1 MCVGKEKTQFKS
13 GAIAEENGRKGG
25 IASGESKRKT
35 RNFREALKAL
45 LECEVLDES
54 QVQALE
60 AFGLEPTYLNQIGLA
75 NIKKAAAG
83 DTEAAR
89 FVRDTCGEK
98 PREGIE
104 LGNLDDK
111 PLSYLDMSKLTDEQL
126 RVLAAK
132 RAKE

>member
-13 GAIAEENGRKGG
+13 GSIAEENGRKGG

-35 RNFREALKAL
+35 KTFREAMKAL
-45 LECEVLDES
+45 LECEVLDEQ
-54 QVQALE
+54 QVRALE

-126 RVLAAK
+126 RAIAAK
-132 RAKE
+132 RATE

>member
-1 MCVGKEKTQFKS
+1 MGKEKTQYRS
-13 GAIAEENGRKGG
+13 GKEAEEAGRKGG
-25 IASGESKRKT
+25 IASGESRRKT
-35 RNFREALKAL
+35 KTFREAMKAL
-45 LECEVLDES
+45 LECEVMDEH
-54 QVQALE
+54 QAEILE
-60 AFGLEPTYLNQIGLA
+60 AFGLDPTYLNQIGLA

-111 PLSYLDMSKLTDEQL
+111 PLSYLDMSKMTDEQL

>member
-1 MCVGKEKTQFKS
+1 MGKEKTQFKS
-13 GAIAEENGRKGG
+13 GAIA
-25 IASGESKRKT
+25 SGESKRKT
-35 RNFREALKAL
+35 KTFREAMKAL
-45 LECEVLDES
+45 LECEVLDEA
-54 QVQALE
+54 QIRTLE

-111 PLSYLDMSKLTDEQL
+111 PLTCLDMSKLTDEQL
-126 RVLAAK
+126 RAIAAG
-132 RAKE
+132 RMKEE